1 MAADPGVG
9 TKVNGQARSL
19 LELFQD
25 TAACDAAIQASVDE
39 AIERHRLLGQSIVTW
54 ENGRVVVTPASQIE
68 PLESVRRRR
77 EAGRAR

>member
-1 MAADPGVG
+1 MEPDPISATESLKRCTVAD
-9 TKVNGQARSL
+9 
-19 LELFQD
+19 LFAD
-25 TAACDAAIQASVDE
+25 TAGCAQAMQASVDE